1 MTYFAVLVALLVSAL
16 AGPVAAQ
23 EHDEDDEQGAG
34 RFGFGGHAVLN
45 YFHFD
50 WDTDT
55 SRRDVVDLERFVLES
70 HYKVSDRLLFE
81 GEVEFEHGGT
91 GVTMEFDRLEEF
103 GEFEQEVEKGGEIV
117 VEKLQATFHLR
128 RAFNVR
134 VGHLYVPV
142 GLLTA
147 YDEPE
152 DYFTNTYSEAEAA
165 MIPTIWHESGVGFLG
180 QMGRFH
186 YQGYVVT
193 GLDGT
198 GFSSATW
205 VRRGHQARFEMVNA
219 EDLALTGRLDVDI
232 AAGCR
237 VGASAYYGNST
248 GNRPKPDLTVPAY
261 VTIFDGHATAAVG
274 RFRVRGLVL
283 YGELQN
289 ADLVSAANRNLS
301 NNLNV
306 KRTPVGSAALA
317 WYLEGGA
324 NVLGPR
330 TPLYVF
336 GRYDWYDTM
345 YRVTGDIFDNP
356 RWARTVVTTGLNW
369 FPDPH
374 FIVKASYS
382 RRTIGLPS
390 NNLEE
395 TVALGVAAQF

>member
-1 MTYFAVLVALLVSAL
+1 MRLSLLFVVVLGFATAASA
-16 AGPVAAQ
+16 AAQ
-23 EHDEDDEQGAG
+23 EEHKQPAPG
-34 RFGFGGHAVLN
+34 RFGFGGFAVLN
-45 YFHFD
+45 YFHFN

-55 SRRDVVDLERFVLES
+55 NRRDVVDLERFVLES
-70 HYKVSDRLLFE
+70 RYQASPQLLFE
-81 GEVEFEHGGT
+81 AEVEFEHGGT

-117 VEKLQATFHLR
+117 VEKLQATFQLR
-128 RAFNVR
+128 PAFNVR

-152 DYFTNTYSEAEAA
+152 DYFTNTYPEAEAA
-165 MIPTIWHESGVGFLG
+165 LIPTIWHESGAGFFGQVG
-180 QMGRFH
+180 RVH

-193 GLDGT
+193 GFDAT

-205 VRRGHQARFEMVNA
+205 VRRGHQLRFETVNA
-219 EDLALTGRLDVDI
+219 EDLALTGRVDVDV
-232 AAGCR
+232 APECR
-237 VGASAYYGNST
+237 VGVSAYYGNSA

-261 VTIFDGHATAAVG
+261 VTILDGHANAAVG
-274 RFRVRGLVL
+274 RFRLRGLVL

-306 KRTPVGSAALA
+306 KRTPVGSAALG
-317 WYLEGGA
+317 WYVEGGV
-324 NVLGPR
+324 NVLGSHA
-330 TPLYVF
+330 PLYLY

-345 YRVTGDIFDNP
+345 YKVTGDVFDNP
-356 RWARTVVTTGLNW
+356 RWAREAVTTGFNW

-374 FIVKASYS
+374 FILKASYS